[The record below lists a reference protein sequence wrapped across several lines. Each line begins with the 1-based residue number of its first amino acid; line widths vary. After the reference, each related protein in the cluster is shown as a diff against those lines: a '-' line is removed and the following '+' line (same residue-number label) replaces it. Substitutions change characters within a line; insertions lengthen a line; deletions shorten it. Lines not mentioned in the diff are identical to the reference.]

1 MKVGRKM
8 TGNKEEATKMIYV
21 GKSCREICKLIIK
34 NENKMFKICRKWTN
48 EQLILKGRSPKG

>member
-1 MKVGRKM
+1 M
-8 TGNKEEATKMIYV
+8 TGDKEEATKMIYV